1 MDHYIEAGLPQAEP
15 SIEISVADTHVT
27 LGSASPRNVDTSI
40 VALDAF
46 IGGFSSSQMTLIDSS
61 DRLLFDVVHLLC
73 INQVIGD
80 GREVVWVDG
89 GNSINPYN
97 LAGLCKRQRVNAQE
111 ALESISVSR
120 AFTAY
125 QMVTLIDE
133 MLEPELERTGA
144 GMLIVS
150 CFPDLFQDR
159 DVRWSESLQLMQ
171 RCIATMQSVTKRY
184 DVITLVTNFGLS
196 KLLYKK
202 SLRSLMYSSVDR
214 VLRIES
220 ASNAA
225 LRLSLVNEG
234 RSMMY
239 HPVPYYQRTLDDFSE
254 DARLVREVLARW

>member
-1 MDHYIEAGLPQAEP
+1 MTQYTEAGLPQEP
-15 SIEISVADTHVT
+15 SIEMSAVEATNVA
-27 LGSASPRNVDTSI
+27 LGPALPRSVDTSI
-40 VALDAF
+40 AALDAF
-46 IGGFSSSQMTLIDSS
+46 IGGFPSSQVTLIDSS
-61 DRLLFDVVHLLC
+61 DRLLFDMVHLLC

-89 GNSINPYN
+89 GNSINPYHM
-97 LAGLCKRQRVNAQE
+97 AGLCKRQRVNAQE
-111 ALESISVSR
+111 ALESINVSR

-133 MLEPELERTGA
+133 MLEPELERTDA

-150 CFPDLFQDR
+150 CFPDLFQDK

-171 RCIATMQSVTKRY
+171 RCIAAIQEATKRH
-184 DVITLVTNFGLS
+184 DVVTLVTNFGLS

-202 SLRSLMYSSVDR
+202 SLRSLVYSSADR
-214 VLRIES
+214 VLRIEN
-220 ASNAA
+220 ASRAA

-239 HPVPYYQRTLDDFSE
+239 HPVPYYQRTLDEFMI
-254 DARLVREVLARW
+254 R

>member
-1 MDHYIEAGLPQAEP
+1 MTQYTEAGLPQAEP
-15 SIEISVADTHVT
+15 SIEVSVSETHAA
-27 LGSASPRNVDTSI
+27 LGPALPRSIDTSI
-40 VALDAF
+40 AALDAF
-46 IGGFSSSQMTLIDSS
+46 IGGFASSQVTLIDSS
-61 DRLLFDVVHLLC
+61 DRLLFDLVHLLC
-73 INQVIGD
+73 INQVVGD

-111 ALESISVSR
+111 ALESINVSR

-171 RCIATMQSVTKRY
+171 RCISAIQGATKRH
-184 DVITLVTNFGLS
+184 DVVTLVTNFGLS
-196 KLLYKK
+196 KLLFKK
-202 SLRSLMYSSVDR
+202 SLRSLVYSSADR

-220 ASNAA
+220 ASRAA

-239 HPVPYYQRTLDDFSE
+239 HPVPYYQRTLDEFS
-254 DARLVREVLARW
+254 VR